1 MTLHGPRSA
10 WIWLFFVGV
19 LGGVGCATPRAVTEL
34 AERTSG
40 NVSLVNS
47 QLERLAQDSRRIAEV
62 RAANI
67 GRLQSDMSAV
77 KLRYEVDLELLQRIG
92 ESYRVD
98 QAKSLREF
106 VNKIAKLREE
116 ATKAAREREARV
128 IARHQ
133 ALIVPA
139 QQLNQVAN
147 DLAAL
152 GKEEDAKA
160 RLKFLAG
167 FVESVVSEVKE
178 RQQEKEGAVDKAKTE
193 VEANGKKDP
202 AGKKDSQR

>member
-1 MTLHGPRSA
+1 MRHHDLRRA
-10 WIWLFFVGV
+10 WICLLLVAV
-19 LGGVGCATPRAVTEL
+19 LGCVGCATPRAVTEL

-62 RAANI
+62 RAGNI

-77 KLRYEVDLELLQRIG
+77 KLRYEVDLELLQRVG

-98 QAKSLREF
+98 QARSLREF

-133 ALIVPA
+133 ALVVPA

-160 RLKFLAG
+160 RLKFLSG

-178 RQQEKEGAVDKAKTE
+178 RQQEKEGVVDKAKTE

-202 AGKKDSQR
+202 AGKKDSSR